1 MTREAVQRKALRR
14 ERREPVVGSY
24 PFHRVDGRQI
34 DRRNQLVFIYFS
46 WQPLQAVRNSPI
58 SLLNSS
64 RRLVVLA
71 FWASLEAVAARR

>member
-1 MTREAVQRKALRR
+1 MTREAVQRKTLRR
-14 ERREPVVGSY
+14 ARREPVVGSY
-24 PFHRVDGRQI
+24 PFRRVDGRQI
-34 DRRNQLVFIYFS
+34 DRRGQLVFIYFS

-71 FWASLEAVAARR
+71 SWASLEAVAARR